1 MVDRYWFPQPA
12 LPSSVGSTRGPE
24 MKYFLMEST
33 LFVAPWYISLISI
46 FYQHEGWVNG
56 LLGNWKMSLKRIEN
70 TQKGEGRETQMLKSS
85 KRCWESKDNYVY
97 LLINCLPPKEK
108 RRCWKKG
115 CAEKCDYYF
124 IRRFQKVFKS
134 KGSFWKGNR
143 GKYKRGDRRRID
155 KKRGRW

>member
-1 MVDRYWFPQPA
+1 
-12 LPSSVGSTRGPE
+12 
-24 MKYFLMEST
+24 
-33 LFVAPWYISLISI
+33 
-46 FYQHEGWVNG
+46 
-56 LLGNWKMSLKRIEN
+56 MSLKRIEN

-108 RRCWKKG
+108 RRCWKRKG

-143 GKYKRGDRRRID
+143 EKYERGDRRRIGVVGD
-155 KKRGRW
+155 KWWEKLELNASSLQLRGTDPHFDGKAFLRFIVENFKFSTNLLKF